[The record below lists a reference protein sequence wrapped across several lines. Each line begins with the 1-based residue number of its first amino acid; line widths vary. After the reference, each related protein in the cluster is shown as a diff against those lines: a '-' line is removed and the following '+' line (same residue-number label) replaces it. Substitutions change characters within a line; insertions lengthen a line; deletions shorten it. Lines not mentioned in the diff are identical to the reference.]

1 MNTNLLVRK
10 TVLNRFKNYLRSV
23 KAQKRSDST
32 ELAFTAY
39 MSAMGFLG
47 GLELML
53 IATEGTFT
61 FAEVGRMKRIAEV
74 AYYS

>member
-10 TVLNRFKNYLRSV
+10 TVLNRFKAHIRSI
-23 KAQKRSDST
+23 KQQKRSDGT

-39 MSAMGFLG
+39 MHAMGFLG

-53 IATEGTFT
+53 IATDGCFT
-61 FAEVGRMKRIAEV
+61 FAEVGRMKRITEL